1 MKRWTTALVPVLT
14 LALTTAAWA
23 CPMCKDSIANSD
35 AQQPGGVPGGFNTT
49 IYFMLGSL
57 FCVIDPSP
65 LDIFTIRPYLCSFMR
80 GTSDR
85 LRAMGATTLVSNVV
99 R

>member
-23 CPMCKDSIANSD
+23 CPMCKDSVPSSD
-35 AQQPGGVPGGFNTT
+35 AQQPGALSGGFNTS

-57 FCVIDPSP
+57 FCV
-65 LDIFTIRPYLCSFMR
+65 
-80 GTSDR
+80 
-85 LRAMGATTLVSNVV
+85 MGLVGTTLVKGARTSAGSAAATTPPNP
-99 R
+99 RRGFPIE